1 MVLLETSSFKIAVTL
16 NHRVVVLR
24 AGWPQTIPAAHLR
37 VGDSVLSRR
46 GEKGLT
52 CVEHF
57 FGDLDVYEMVLE
69 PDVAIETFFVAKD
82 QHGALLSKGKRAIPR
97 NRGYVRTSRACASI
111 EL

>member
-46 GEKGLT
+46 GEKDL
-52 CVEHF
+52 
-57 FGDLDVYEMVLE
+57 LDVASYEDTYFEIPQRLAE
-69 PDVAIETFFVAKD
+69 AEAWSSATPACTPDQI
-82 QHGALLSKGKRAIPR
+82 HSLWLGR
-97 NRGYVRTSRACASI
+97 VRTAMCITTASHQ
-111 EL
+111 L